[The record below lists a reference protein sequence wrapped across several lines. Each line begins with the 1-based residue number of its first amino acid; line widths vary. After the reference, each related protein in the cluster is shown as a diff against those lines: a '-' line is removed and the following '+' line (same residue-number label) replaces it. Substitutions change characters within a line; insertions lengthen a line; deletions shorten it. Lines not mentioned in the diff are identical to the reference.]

1 VSPESRCNCDMLISL
16 SPRPPGLN
24 DSYAVAG
31 EIIWC
36 VIVRDTSMFEE
47 AKGVLQHLVTAA
59 IKEGSFYEAARHTLR
74 MGLNVFAQVHF
85 LLHVW

>member
-1 VSPESRCNCDMLISL
+1 MSIL
-16 SPRPPGLN
+16 
-24 DSYAVAG
+24 AVAG

-47 AKGVLQHLVTAA
+47 ATGVLQHLVTAA

-74 MGLNVFAQVHF
+74 MGLDALAQVQFCCMYGSSYHQ
-85 LLHVW
+85 LEGNVESCP